1 MRPSIPLIIAVLVLA
16 MVHSVSGQ
24 DLRVGL
30 PATQSAVVEVINP
43 NGKVHVTAIS
53 DPSASTSPSLVAS
66 SSARQAVIASDVS
79 VVRERDRILV
89 EVKAPSGKR
98 IDLDLSLPSRCFI
111 KVRTGAGEVKL
122 TGPVA
127 SARVETDTGTIATDI
142 PTDSIRYDFL
152 WTESRPRYLSD
163 FTVAEV
169 REGRAGRFTMNG
181 FHTKGADARPG
192 NEVSLNFS
200 TGRGIVLLNVAPG
213 LMPSNMNERPL
224 TNAAK
229 AIVRSGDS
237 LLTEAI
243 RRASPKYFGEYAKTL
258 PPLRRQPSLV
268 KDSSMGPGAVTDV
281 RKVTF
286 QVVDTANRAVGG
298 LGKDDFE
305 IVESGESLE
314 VLSVEQTTA
323 PFDLVLLLDVSGS
336 VENYVDFIRDA
347 ALSFVETMDKKDR
360 ISIVIFNDDVKVIS
374 RFTSDRGRLT
384 ESLESF
390 DAGGGTAYYDALAFV
405 LADQLK
411 GIQNDRTAIVVL
423 SDGDDNQSFLPFDS
437 LMGSTQ
443 ESGALIYPLYVPSG
457 LIVSSRMS
465 DVEKGIDPL
474 RSRFMSLTSKAEAE
488 GARLAELSGGVY
500 YPIRKLGEIQL
511 AYDDIVNQL
520 RTAYTVTYRSE
531 NAVRGERKISPRTKV
546 KVRRENVFVKVGVA
560 APSN

>member
-1 MRPSIPLIIAVLVLA
+1 MRPSIPLITAALALALV
-16 MVHSVSGQ
+16 HHVSGQ
-24 DLRVGL
+24 DLKIAL
-30 PATQSAVVEVINP
+30 PAAQSSVVEVINP
-43 NGKVHVTAIS
+43 NGKVHVTARS
-53 DPSASTSPSLVAS
+53 DSSASTVPSLVAS
-66 SSARQAVIASDVS
+66 SSAQQSVTASDIS
-79 VVRERDRILV
+79 VVRERDRILI

-122 TGPVA
+122 TGPIA

-237 LLTEAI
+237 LLTEAV

-258 PPLRRQPSLV
+258 PPLRKQPSLA
-268 KDSSMGPGAVTDV
+268 KDSSKGPGSATDV

-286 QVVDTANRAVGG
+286 QAVDAANRAVGG

-305 IVESGESLE
+305 IIESGESLE

-374 RFTSDRGRLT
+374 RFTSDRGRLA

-411 GIQNDRTAIVVL
+411 GIQNERTAIVVL